1 MATNCSW
8 CGKKIGFFD
17 ITYTCETVDDKEYFL
32 CGECTGKVSAA
43 KNRTVS
49 FEKIR
54 TSNTSQELFDY
65 LNDQVDPSEERR
77 QEIKARQEQAQRK
90 EEARRSDP
98 LYEDIHQIATDLRF
112 IKNYLIVTIVA
123 GLILGFIWLLSI
135 M

>member
-17 ITYTCETVDDKEYFL
+17 ITYTCETVDDKEHFL

-65 LNDQVDPSEERR
+65 LSSEEGK
-77 QEIKARQEQAQRK
+77 EVIKAVGLITVDLSS
-90 EEARRSDP
+90 ARRCVWS
-98 LYEDIHQIATDLRF
+98 RR
-112 IKNYLIVTIVA
+112 
-123 GLILGFIWLLSI
+123 
-135 M
+135 